1 MTQRLQALVV
11 VLLVAVAAIATLVVV
26 RAFPPASKRPLRTLE
41 AGRMADFEARFDA
54 ARDSTRILLLL
65 SPT

>member
-1 MTQRLQALVV
+1 
-11 VLLVAVAAIATLVVV
+11 LLVAVAAIATLVVV

-54 ARDSTRILLLL
+54 ARDSTRLLLLL